1 MTDIFGTLGP
11 SCSDKATLKAMFEAG
26 MTGVRLN
33 LSHSMLADN
42 LDTIDMVKSAAREVG
57 VEPLILVDIQ
67 GPELRIGVLSEDL
80 QLSEGQEIVIG
91 KDWIPVNSRILENIR
106 PGMELAFDD
115 GKIAAVVSSCSDG
128 CALAKVKRGGV
139 LKSRKSIASDD
150 FNIEMPTLTEAD
162 HINIKCAAENGI
174 TGIMQPFVR
183 GSEDVAILRKELH
196 LCGADNIRIY
206 AKIEDRRGIDKLS
219 SIMEECDEIIIA
231 RGDLGNAVPLW
242 ELPGIQKDIASR
254 CNAADKPFMVVTQM
268 LASMEHNPV
277 PTRAE
282 VSDIFNAILD
292 GASSV
297 MVTGETAVG
306 QFPVETIRFLK
317 QTVLSAE
324 KYSKKF

>member
-1 MTDIFGTLGP
+1 MTNIFGTLGP
-11 SCSDKATLKAMFEAG
+11 SCSDRATLKAMFEAG

-42 LDTIDMVKSAAREVG
+42 LNTIEMVKSAADEVG
-57 VEPLILVDIQ
+57 VKPLILVDIQ
-67 GPELRIGVLSEDL
+67 GPELRIGVLPHDL
-80 QLSEGQEIVIG
+80 QLSEGQEIAIG
-91 KDWIPVNSRILENIR
+91 PNGIPVDMRILDNIR
-106 PGMELAFDD
+106 PGMELTFDD
-115 GKIAAVVSSCSDG
+115 GKIAAIVSSITEDH
-128 CALAKVKRGGV
+128 ALAVVKRGGV

-162 HINIKCAAENGI
+162 HINIRCAAENGI

-183 GSEDVAILRKELH
+183 GGEDVAELRKELH
-196 LCGADNIRIY
+196 LCGADSISIY
-206 AKIEDRRGIDKLS
+206 AKIEDRRGIDKLL

-242 ELPGIQKDIASR
+242 DLPGIQKDIAGR
-254 CNAADKPFMVVTQM
+254 CKKAGKPFMVVTQM

-317 QTVLSAE
+317 KTVLSAE
-324 KYSKKF
+324 KY